1 MLLHGLPVMKAQY
14 LVVISV
20 CIIRVNENSRSQRAE
35 EFDFLSAW
43 LLDAPGGALVRN
55 PDRDTNSCSPGYFP
69 LSCIGADKTQTRT
82 LAEVW
87 PRHKPGA

>member
-35 EFDFLSAW
+35 EFDFLVP
-43 LLDAPGGALVRN
+43 DAPGG
-55 PDRDTNSCSPGYFP
+55 GP
-69 LSCIGADKTQTRT
+69 LLEILTETRT
-82 LAEVW
+82 PALQ
-87 PRHKPGA
+87 GISL